1 MVAEKPSI
9 AEAMANALSPKGNKP
24 RPRRGIGRASPVF
37 EFAATYPETG
47 QTSCI
52 RITSVVGAYIWAA
65 VQGWCYGTEQR
76 ARCSDYY
83 CVALHGIMFCVTTVD
98 LPIC

>member
-52 RITSVVGAYIWAA
+52 RITSVVGHIFGLQFRDDATEVSSGQGA
-65 VQGWCYGTEQR
+65 VITMR
-76 ARCSDYY
+76 ILRRIIA
-83 CVALHGIMFCVTTVD
+83 
-98 LPIC
+98 